1 MSEKKVENVWT
12 ATAQLMEG
20 RQITINGNFYETD
33 DAAAKHSRLD
43 EAMDVLERQRKRF
56 ELPVLRK
63 ELEQRLAALQ
73 NNMNGLEV
81 AMQEAK
87 RKGEKVPAATK
98 MTINNYRTNIEK
110 IKADIEDGQKAIE
123 ELEREVDSG
132 LKVA

>member
-1 MSEKKVENVWT
+1 
-12 ATAQLMEG
+12 
-20 RQITINGNFYETD
+20 
-33 DAAAKHSRLD
+33 
-43 EAMDVLERQRKRF
+43 
-56 ELPVLRK
+56 
-63 ELEQRLAALQ
+63 
-73 NNMNGLEV
+73 
-81 AMQEAK
+81 MQEAK